1 MEPEA
6 RLLPLSDALGPTL
19 APPRPACRAAA
30 EARFP
35 TSIYSFALSWF
46 VSSFGFALILRST
59 ALKFTCQDRLDA
71 RGRPL
76 AGSRSFRG
84 AQRDLLQGRNR
95 DRRIPAPPQL
105 AVRREVSSGPT
116 PAGSP
121 STYRK

>member
-84 AQRDLLQGRNR
+84 AQRDQLPERTHDQ
-95 DRRIPAPPQL
+95 RIQVPPQR
-105 AVRREVSSGPT
+105 AVRREVSSDPIPDGF
-116 PAGSP
+116 P
-121 STYRK
+121 STCRK